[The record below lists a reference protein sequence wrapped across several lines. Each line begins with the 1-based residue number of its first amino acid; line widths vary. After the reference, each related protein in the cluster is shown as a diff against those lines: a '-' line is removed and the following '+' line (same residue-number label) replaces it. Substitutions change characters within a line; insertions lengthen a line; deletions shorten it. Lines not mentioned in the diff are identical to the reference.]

1 MILILKSY
9 TNRFGLQKNRTIV
22 SCSWCKAS
30 YHLKCFS
37 TGYFKLEC
45 NFGELNQ
52 LIVPPNWIIKSVT
65 SSHAASSALHQ
76 KAMSFRSSF
85 MRTFQRNSKRH
96 HHHQQQQ
103 QQQDSTQPQQEND
116 NESNS
121 KAHYLN
127 KVFIIRPP
135 SSPNVSLI
143 KPVLVLINPK
153 SGGKLGPKLY
163 KKFTWLLNARQVFD
177 LTAPGG
183 PKLP

>member
-1 MILILKSY
+1 M
-9 TNRFGLQKNRTIV
+9 

-37 TGYFKLEC
+37 SGYLKLEC

-52 LIVPPNWIIKSVT
+52 LIVPPNWIIKSVA
-65 SSHAASSALHQ
+65 SSHAATSALHQ

-96 HHHQQQQ
+96 CQQQSQQQQ
-103 QQQDSTQPQQEND
+103 QQSQLDNRQSQVESHNEND
-116 NESNS
+116 SHTS
-121 KAHYLN
+121 KAINFLN

-143 KPVLVLINPK
+143 KPVLGLINPK
-153 SGGKLGPKLY
+153 SGGKLGPTLY

>member
-1 MILILKSY
+1 M
-9 TNRFGLQKNRTIV
+9 

-37 TGYFKLEC
+37 PGYFKLEC
-45 NFGELNQ
+45 SFGELNQ
-52 LIVPPNWIIKSVT
+52 LIVPPNWIIKSVASSYAAT
-65 SSHAASSALHQ
+65 SSLHQ

-85 MRTFQRNSKRH
+85 MRTFHRSSKRH
-96 HHHQQQQ
+96 CQQQQ
-103 QQQDSTQPQQEND
+103 QQQQIAQSQQDDKQSQHESLND
-116 NESNS
+116 NDSSNS
-121 KAHYLN
+121 KSNYLN

-135 SSPNVSLI
+135 TSPNVSLI

-177 LTAPGG
+177 LTAQGG